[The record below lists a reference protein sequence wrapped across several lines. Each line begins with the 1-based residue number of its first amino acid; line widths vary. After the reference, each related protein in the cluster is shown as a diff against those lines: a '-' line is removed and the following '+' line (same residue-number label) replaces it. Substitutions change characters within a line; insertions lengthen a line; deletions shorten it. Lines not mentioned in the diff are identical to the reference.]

1 MRITKRQLRRI
12 IKEEK
17 RKLLRESYAS
27 AGLNVH
33 IRTTGVGEDGDPIP
47 LPQDIHGLAFDLEQH
62 LKHWAQSLGVNVSV
76 SAGYQS

>member
-1 MRITKRQLRRI
+1 MRISKRQLKRI

-17 RKLLRESYAS
+17 RKLLRESFAS
-27 AGLNVH
+27 AGLDVR
-33 IRTTGVGEDGDPIP
+33 IETIGKDERGEPLP
-47 LPQDIHGLAFDLEQH
+47 LPQDINALAFDLEQH

>member
-1 MRITKRQLRRI
+1 MRVSKRQLRRI

-17 RKLLRESYAS
+17 RKLLRESFAS
-27 AGLNVH
+27 AGLNVRIETIGKNVH
-33 IRTTGVGEDGDPIP
+33 GEPLP